1 MNWVWEFPSKVMT
14 DGLWNSTICAPT
26 GEIPILKIAKALRE
40 TVDFR
45 PAAIISYFGL
55 RKPIFAPL
63 SAYGHFGR
71 EELGVRFEKTDIA
84 DIIADKLGLKI

>member
-1 MNWVWEFPSKVMT
+1 M
-14 DGLWNSTICAPT
+14 
-26 GEIPILKIAKALRE
+26 
-40 TVDFR
+40 DFR

-71 EELGVRFEKTDIA
+71 EELGVRFEKTDID

>member
-1 MNWVWEFPSKVMT
+1 MRGS
-14 DGLWNSTICAPT
+14 DSLCYRRCASALHKRKHIRN
-26 GEIPILKIAKALRE
+26 EKIAKALRE

>member
-1 MNWVWEFPSKVMT
+1 MQIAYAIGVAHPLCINVNTFGTGKVS
-14 DGLWNSTICAPT
+14 D
-26 GEIPILKIAKALRE
+26 ERIAKALRE

-55 RKPIFAPL
+55 RKPIFTPL

-71 EELGVRFEKTDIA
+71 EELGARFEKTDIA
-84 DIIADKLGLKI
+84 GKLADMLGLRV